1 MKITRKKEFI
11 ILQDNKNNLV
21 DFAERITEN
30 YADYRNDNV
39 VIDLLKNKNF
49 DIKDTLLFLEIS
61 NIHRA
66 EKKSFVIVNSN
77 ISIDVIPDELVVVP
91 SLLEAGDIIKME
103 DLERELGF

>member
-30 YADYRNDNV
+30 YSEYSNDNV
-39 VIDLLKNKNF
+39 VIDLLKNQNF
-49 DIKDTLLFLEIS
+49 DIKDALLFLEIS